1 MRVFK
6 GYRVWGRLTTAV
18 AALLVGAFIAAFL
31 LAAVGALDSP
41 KGGTKPTS
49 PSYDPFWPPQPIPT
63 PPAPP
68 PPPLTVYR

>member
-1 MRVFK
+1 MRAFK
-6 GYRVWGRLTTAV
+6 GNTIFDRLVAAV
-18 AALLVGAFIAAFL
+18 AALLAGAFIALFL

-41 KGGTKPTS
+41 KGTKPAS
-49 PSYDPFWPPQPIPT
+49 PTYDDPFWPPQPIPT